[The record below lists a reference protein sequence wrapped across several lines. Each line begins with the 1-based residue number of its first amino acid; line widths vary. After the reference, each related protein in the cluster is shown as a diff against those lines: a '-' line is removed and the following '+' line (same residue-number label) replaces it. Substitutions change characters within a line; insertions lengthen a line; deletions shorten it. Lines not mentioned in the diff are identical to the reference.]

1 MKSLARQIPGHIKEI
16 SMKYIVNCPLGT
28 NITDEARALYGRL
41 AALLLERFNEVTCK
55 FELRSEELA
64 FKPASMP
71 NWMKNYKSEYFGVFT
86 FEFKGYSAYIDGAL
100 TDLAEDFGLDY
111 VEWTQDGSQYRKDS
125 ATAFAAAFERAYPEA
140 A

>member
-1 MKSLARQIPGHIKEI
+1 MQ
-16 SMKYIVNCPLGT
+16 YIINCPLGT
-28 NITDEARALYGRL
+28 DITADARALYARL
-41 AALLLERFNEVTCK
+41 AALLLERFNEVNCK

-86 FEFKGYSAYIDGAL
+86 LEYSGYSAYIDRAL
-100 TDLAEDFGLDY
+100 TDLAQDFGLDY
-111 VEWTQDGSQYRKDS
+111 VEWTQDGSKFRKDP
-125 ATAFAAAFERAYPEA
+125 AADFAAAYNNAYEVA